1 MNFPGLFVA
10 CAPIISMEQFTGGYI
25 SSYCNF
31 SFFWFVTFP
40 SFDRLLN
47 KLQSHKQQDE
57 FVQLLN
63 QHQLLIHKV
72 CNLYEQTPSDREDLF
87 QEIVVQ
93 LWKAYP
99 KFRGESK
106 FSTWLYRIALNTAI
120 SGLRKRKNH
129 IASFEPENLPT
140 DIQDEIYSQE
150 KELQLDQ
157 LYSAIRQLSEIE
169 RALVMLYLEEKS
181 YDEMEEILG
190 INQNNLRVKMNRI
203 KEKLRKLIKSEIWN

>member
-1 MNFPGLFVA
+1 MQINA
-10 CAPIISMEQFTGGYI
+10 
-25 SSYCNF
+25 
-31 SFFWFVTFP
+31 
-40 SFDRLLN
+40 
-47 KLQSHKQQDE
+47 QQQE

-63 QHQLLIHKV
+63 QHQPLIYKV
-72 CNLYEQTPSDREDLF
+72 CNLYGRAATDREDLF

-106 FSTWLYRIALNTAI
+106 FSTWMYRIALNTAI

-129 IASFEPENLPT
+129 ISSFEPKKLPT
-140 DIQDEIYSQE
+140 EIQDEIYGGE
-150 KELQLDQ
+150 KEVQLVQ
-157 LYSAIRQLSEIE
+157 MYTAIRQLSEIE
-169 RALVMLYLEEKS
+169 RALVMLYLEDRS

-203 KEKLRKLIKSEIWN
+203 TEKLRKLIKPC